1 MSLAPAGHIR
11 SYYNAPDR
19 APSAAA
25 TSLRLFPNCR
35 FVLLHSF
42 LRPPSPSSP
51 APFPPLATIG
61 LCSVSRK
68 DSFPFHLFIYFV
80 NSFFFFL
87 VSSSSELVMAFQEAG
102 WGRGVAFSISQTYCM
117 WSSFREPPP
126 STLESPGGR
135 VVGRHFLPHS
145 SFTHFQSKENRSDVR
160 LCWHS

>member
-80 NSFFFFL
+80 NSFFFF
-87 VSSSSELVMAFQEAG
+87 FK
-102 WGRGVAFSISQTYCM
+102 VAI
-117 WSSFREPPP
+117 
-126 STLESPGGR
+126 
-135 VVGRHFLPHS
+135 
-145 SFTHFQSKENRSDVR
+145 QS
-160 LCWHS
+160 L